1 MYNMND
7 MYDMYDM
14 YHMYD
19 VYEGYDMYL
28 CIGMFERAAT
38 RSGHITAP
46 KRRSLAIVSSIRVVC
61 SGRSVV
67 K

>member
-28 CIGMFERAAT
+28 CIGMFERAAA
-38 RSGHITAP
+38 RSGRICVP
-46 KRRSLAIVSSIRVVC
+46 LLMC
-61 SGRSVV
+61 SPTNMFPY
-67 K
+67 